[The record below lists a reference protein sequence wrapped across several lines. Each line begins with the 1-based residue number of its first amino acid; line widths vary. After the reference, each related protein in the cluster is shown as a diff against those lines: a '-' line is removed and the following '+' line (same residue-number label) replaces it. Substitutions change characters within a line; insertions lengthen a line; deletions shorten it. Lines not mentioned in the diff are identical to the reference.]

1 MICAYSELYLQDAM
15 QNLGEMTEYAHD
27 ACGDDL
33 ENVFRFFT
41 ISGLAERF
49 EKGDPQI
56 VSGMSGTELYRSIMH
71 ACGNRDKKWPA
82 PFVRYETRE
91 YYWIGYI
98 LAYYQWR
105 SGCRFKEIL
114 NTLRIDLLLKM
125 YPSLHTTSEKHAY
138 ELIDECFKENSL
150 LSRVQK
156 YRKCIG
162 LTQAELARRT
172 GVNLRT
178 LQQYEIGDKDIRKAS
193 AQSVLALARTLCCQP
208 EDLL

>member
-27 ACGDDL
+27 ACGADL
-33 ENVFRFFT
+33 EKVFRCFT
-41 ISGLAERF
+41 ICGLAERF
-49 EKGDPQI
+49 EKGDPLV
-56 VSGMSGTELYRSIMH
+56 VSGMSGTELYRRIIYE
-71 ACGNRDKKWPA
+71 CGERDKKWPA
-82 PFVRYETRE
+82 PLVRYETRE

-105 SGCRFKEIL
+105 SGRHFKEIL
-114 NTLRIDLLLKM
+114 DSVPIDKLLKL
-125 YPSLHTTSEKHAY
+125 YPALHTTSEKHAY
-138 ELIDECFKENSL
+138 ELLDGCFKENSL
-150 LSRVQK
+150 VSRVQR

-162 LTQAELARRT
+162 ITQAELARRT

-193 AQSVLALARTLCCQP
+193 VQSVLALSRTLCCQP
-208 EDLL
+208 ENLL